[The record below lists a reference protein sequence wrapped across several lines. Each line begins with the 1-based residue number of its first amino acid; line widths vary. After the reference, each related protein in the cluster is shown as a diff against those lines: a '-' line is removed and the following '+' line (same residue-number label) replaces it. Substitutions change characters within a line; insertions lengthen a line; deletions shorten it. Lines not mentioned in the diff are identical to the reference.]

1 MGEGTTRELVL
12 DLCNGSLMSFDC
24 TLTGF
29 TQDERPYVYVHPELV
44 EGHECRPIIRHFI
57 IHKNAKLNLTFKY
70 SGELKKEL
78 NLRLDIVGEGAE
90 VNVDGALL
98 LTNQS
103 DVKINVEQNHLV
115 ANATSFVK
123 IKTVLQDQ
131 TKFDYR
137 GTIFID
143 ENSSQT
149 VANQEN
155 KNIVMS
161 ENVSVTS
168 VPNIEVLNEDVQC
181 GHGSAIGK
189 LDQEQILYLMSRG
202 LSRSSSEQLLLQ
214 SFLNL

>member
-1 MGEGTTRELVL
+1 MDRIIVGEAEAKDIVVDLKACHSEL
-12 DLCNGSLMSFDC
+12 DSGSNLK
-24 TLTGF
+24 LNVN
-29 TQDERPYVYVHPELV
+29 YY
-44 EGHECRPIIRHFI
+44 FI
-57 IHKNAKLNLTFKY
+57 IHRNAKLNLTFKY

-78 NLRLDIVGEGAE
+78 NLKLDIVGEGAE
-90 VNVDGALL
+90 VNVNGALL
-98 LTNQS
+98 LANQS

-115 ANATSFVK
+115 ANATSDVK

-143 ENSSQT
+143 ESSSQT
-149 VANQEN
+149 IANQEN

-161 ENVSVTS
+161 ENVFVTS

-189 LDQEQILYLMSRG
+189 LDQEQVLYLMSRG
-202 LSRSSSEQLLLQ
+202 LTVEKAEELLLQ
-214 SFLNL
+214 SFLGFS

>member
-1 MGEGTTRELVL
+1 MDKIIVGEAEAKDIVV
-12 DLCNGSLMSFDC
+12 DLKACN
-24 TLTGF
+24 
-29 TQDERPYVYVHPELV
+29 PELDSGSNLKLNV
-44 EGHECRPIIRHFI
+44 NHYFI
-57 IHKNAKLNLTFKY
+57 IHRNAKLNLTFKY

-78 NLRLDIVGEGAE
+78 NLKLDIVGEGAE
-90 VNVDGALL
+90 VNVNGALL
-98 LTNQS
+98 LANQS

-115 ANATSFVK
+115 ANATSDVK

-143 ENSSQT
+143 ESSSQT
-149 VANQEN
+149 IANQEN

-161 ENVSVTS
+161 ESVFVTS

-189 LDQEQILYLMSRG
+189 LDQEQVLYLMSRG
-202 LSRSSSEQLLLQ
+202 LTVEKAEELLLQ
-214 SFLNL
+214 SFLGFS